1 MKNIFRL
8 FFLLFSAFIFSQ
20 NKVAYQLFDAKG
32 KKTTY
37 EKLLKKSE
45 KSELILFGEY
55 HDNPIS
61 HWLELGL
68 AKDLHKKKNIIL
80 GAEMF
85 EKDNQ
90 DQLNQYIRAE
100 IDQKAM
106 DTLTRLWNNYKTD
119 YKPIVDFAKTNQL
132 DFIATNIP
140 RRYASMV
147 YKNGLEALDSL
158 PANEKKWIAPLP
170 IKYDA
175 SLSQYQKMLEM
186 AQGHA
191 GDNFPKAQAIKDATM
206 GNSIVNN
213 LKENAVFIHYNG
225 SFHSDFFQGI
235 YWYVIQER
243 PNLKI
248 ITIATVTQK
257 DLSQLEEEHI
267 GRADFILVVDND
279 MTKTF

>member
-158 PANEKKWIAPLP
+158 SANEKKWIAPLP

-243 PNLKI
+243 RNLKI
-248 ITIATVTQK
+248 ITITTVTQE
-257 DLSQLEEEHI
+257 DLSRLEEEHI